1 MVTTIPI
8 TDDAAHVCP
17 WRLPGEHAA
26 LIFVG
31 DQYLFRQVAN
41 TGALETKYIAPAS
54 VAAAFAQ
61 AHLIDSGWLTPDIV
75 RWGVGAAGEWAVLFS
90 PPTVCDLTL
99 ATDASELVTV
109 RVPMPGR
116 VMLGYDMNYYL
127 WAVTDERLTATPTV
141 FHAPLPNVDTTGRIC
156 FGAKIPPRAS
166 TATIQSAWNLFFS
179 APFTAHQANGKSKR
193 HSNDVRGH
201 LLALARR
208 KRRQYPASDLIPLH
222 CTLDAA
228 MEAVLRG
235 GGR

>member
-1 MVTTIPI
+1 MSHTIPT

-17 WRLPGEHAA
+17 WRVPSEHAA

-31 DQYLFRQVAN
+31 EQILFRQVAAN
-41 TGALETKYIAPAS
+41 GALEMKFIAPAS
-54 VAAAFAQ
+54 VDAAFAQ
-61 AHLIDSGWLTPDIV
+61 TRYIDSGWLAPNIV
-75 RWGVGAAGEWAVLFS
+75 RWGVGAAGQWAVLFV

-116 VMLGYDMNYYL
+116 VMLGYGTGYYL
-127 WAVTDERLTATPTV
+127 WAVTDEQLTATPTM
-141 FHAPLPNVDTTGRIC
+141 FHAPLPNVDTAGRIC

-193 HSNDVRGH
+193 HPNDVRAH
-201 LLALARR
+201 LLALAQRN
-208 KRRQYPASDLIPLH
+208 RRQYPASDLIPLQR
-222 CTLDAA
+222 TLDVAIQSF
-228 MEAVLRG
+228 VRG
-235 GGR
+235 YYE